1 MSPLADFLHEFRMRH
16 NIRQMEL
23 AEIMGYE
30 QTYISALELD
40 KKGPPTDEFIENFTK
55 KFNLSSIE
63 SSRLIEAADA
73 SKRKFEIPIEI
84 SKDAYWLIKD
94 LRDRLPT
101 LTKAEIDILRK
112 ILSLQKDMQE
122 NLPDIPRQIKRRKN
136 EARL

>member
-94 LRDRLPT
+94 LR
-101 LTKAEIDILRK
+101 ALRH
-112 ILSLQKDMQE
+112 IHISY
-122 NLPDIPRQIKRRKN
+122 
-136 EARL
+136 